1 MRVST
6 RIAILLA
13 LLHATGL
20 AVSADLQKG
29 LAAFNE
35 GDYETSLAECQPLAD
50 AGNAGAQFCVGR
62 LYANGFGVAMD
73 DALAIKWYA
82 LAADAG
88 HAEAQFN
95 LGVMYANGWGVD
107 MNWDESARYYL
118 LAADQGFVP
127 AQKALAY
134 AVGHGMGVTKDRVQA
149 YTWYDI
155 AAQIGDDM
163 GAGLKRDE
171 LVEKMSAEDVAR
183 AQQIALKWINDFKS
197 AEGT

>member
-6 RIAILLA
+6 RIAFLLA
-13 LLHATGL
+13 LLHAP
-20 AVSADLQKG
+20 AFAISADLQKG
-29 LAAFNE
+29 LAAFDE
-35 GDYETSLAECQPLAD
+35 GDYETSLAECQPLAE
-50 AGNAGAQFCVGR
+50 AGDVGAQFCIGR

-134 AVGHGMGVTKDRVQA
+134 ACGHGMGVTKDRVQA
-149 YTWYDI
+149 YAWYDI
-155 AAQIGDDM
+155 AAQMGDDL

-171 LVEKMSAEDVAR
+171 LVERMSAEDVAN
-183 AQQIALKWINDFKS
+183 AQQIALNWINEFKG
-197 AEGT
+197 AAGN